1 MTSSQCRAKNPAK
14 CRNHGNGYGFAPPN
28 PDPVSDEAGKKEF
41 FGSSLWNQ
49 VTMMQ
54 ERSKANGVVRATMKK
69 AFQDI
74 RGFDRTYPNVSENTR
89 KYIVETLMSREMATI
104 KHDGDP
110 SEAASLIRERLAP
123 YETTSDDGASAL
135 ATVKLFKTLG
145 RDDEVSAGM
154 EDKAYRHAQKPAK
167 GASFEAHAEAMVH
180 VLNKHKVFGGT
191 LRGKYLASEMRGF
204 IGMVRDQATGNDSHN
219 SLELTYRG
227 SNVRLLVDARV
238 VDNEVMITKF
248 KAYDHPVK
256 NPYMDYENLN
266 KDLTAIWFD
275 ED

>member
-1 MTSSQCRAKNPAK
+1 MASECRAKNPAK
-14 CRNHGNGYGFAPPN
+14 CRNHGNGYSFSPPN
-28 PDPVSDEAGKKEF
+28 PDPASVEAGKKEF
-41 FGSSLWNQ
+41 FGSSIWNQ
-49 VTMMQ
+49 VAMMQ
-54 ERSKANGVVRATMKK
+54 ERSKTSGVVRSAMKK

-89 KYIVETLMSREMATI
+89 KYIVETLMNRELATI
-104 KHDGDP
+104 KRDGDP
-110 SEAASLIRERLAP
+110 SEAAALIRERLAP
-123 YETTSDDGASAL
+123 YENTSDDGASAL
-135 ATVKLFKTLG
+135 ATVKLFKALG
-145 RDDEVSAGM
+145 RDDEVTSGM

-180 VLNKHKVFGGT
+180 VLNKHKVFGDT

-204 IGMVRDQATGNDSHN
+204 KGMVRDQATGKDSHN

-248 KAYDHPVK
+248 KAYDHPAK